1 MQNKP
6 MGTIRKPTYMLES
19 VDNALLLLQLLRDAG
34 AIRLKDAAAELGT
47 APSTAHR
54 LLAMLVY
61 RGFAVQ
67 DEKRMYHPGPAL
79 GVGPASQGW
88 TRDFTD
94 LCRPHMEALAT
105 LADETVNLVIRVGSQ
120 ARFLWTAEAASIL
133 RVGDRRGQVLPA
145 ELTAGGRILL
155 AELPRAVLE
164 QLYLRPADEPH
175 ISQGP
180 SPAYETDRR
189 MAIGEFEEF
198 AHELEAAR
206 KLGFAVNV
214 EQTEE
219 GVAAIGVAIRN
230 GRGAAIG
237 ALTVAVPVTR
247 YRQHLRGK
255 LVAQMQAAV
264 RGIEVDV
271 ADIAGPDVPNSTVQ
285 K

>member
-19 VDNALLLLQLLRDAG
+19 VDNALRLLQLLRDAG

-145 ELTAGGRILL
+145 ELAAGGRILL
-155 AELPRAVLE
+155 AELPRTVLE

-230 GRGAAIG
+230 GRGTAIG

-247 YRQHLRGK
+247 YRQHLRGR

-271 ADIAGPDVPNSTVQ
+271 ADIAGPDVQNSTVQ

>member
-19 VDNALLLLQLLRDAG
+19 VDNALRLLQLLRDAG

-164 QLYLRPADEPH
+164 QLYLRPPDEPH

-189 MAIGEFEEF
+189 MAMGEFEEF

-230 GRGAAIG
+230 GRGTAIG

-247 YRQHLRGK
+247 YRQHLRGR

-271 ADIAGPDVPNSTVQ
+271 ADIAGPDVLNSTVQ

>member
-19 VDNALLLLQLLRDAG
+19 VDNALRLLQLLRDAG

-230 GRGAAIG
+230 GRGTAIG

-247 YRQHLRGK
+247 YRQHLRGR

-271 ADIAGPDVPNSTVQ
+271 ADIAGPDVLNSTVQ

>member
-19 VDNALLLLQLLRDAG
+19 VDNALRLLQLLRDAG

-155 AELPRAVLE
+155 AELPRTVLE

-230 GRGAAIG
+230 GRGTAIG

-247 YRQHLRGK
+247 YRQHLRGR

-271 ADIAGPDVPNSTVQ
+271 ADIAGPDVQNSTVQ

>member
-94 LCRPHMEALAT
+94 LCRPHMEALAA

-175 ISQGP
+175 ISHGP

-219 GVAAIGVAIRN
+219 GVAALGVVIRN
-230 GRGAAIG
+230 GRGAAVG

>member
-19 VDNALLLLQLLRDAG
+19 VDNALRLLQLLRDAG

-94 LCRPHMEALAT
+94 LCRPHMEALAA

-247 YRQHLRGK
+247 YRQHLRGR

-271 ADIAGPDVPNSTVQ
+271 ADITGPDIPNSTLQ

>member
-6 MGTIRKPTYMLES
+6 RGTIRKPTYMLES
-19 VDNALLLLQLLRDAG
+19 VDNALRLLQLLRDAG

-79 GVGPASQGW
+79 GVGPARQGW

-94 LCRPHMEALAT
+94 LCRPHMEALAA
-105 LADETVNLVIRVGSQ
+105 LADETINLVIRMGSQ
-120 ARFLWTAEAASIL
+120 ARFLWSAEAASIL

-164 QLYLRPADEPH
+164 QLYLRPADEPN
-175 ISQGP
+175 IAQGP
-180 SPAYETDRR
+180 TPAYETDRR
-189 MAIGEFEEF
+189 MAVGEFEEF

-230 GRGAAIG
+230 GRGTAIG
-237 ALTVAVPVTR
+237 ALTAAVPVTR
-247 YRQHLRGK
+247 YRQHLRGR

-264 RGIEVDV
+264 RGIEVD
-271 ADIAGPDVPNSTVQ
+271 IAHIDGSDAPNSTQQ

>member
-1 MQNKP
+1 MHTKP
-6 MGTIRKPTYMLES
+6 KGTIRKPSYMRET
-19 VDNALLLLQLLRDAG
+19 VDNALRLLQLLRDAG

-79 GVGPASQGW
+79 GVGPARQGW

-94 LCRPHMEALAT
+94 LCRPHMEALAA
-105 LADETVNLVIRVGSQ
+105 LADETINLVIRMGSQ
-120 ARFLWTAEAASIL
+120 ARFLWSAEAASIL

-164 QLYLRPADEPH
+164 QLYLRPADEPN
-175 ISQGP
+175 IAQGP
-180 SPAYETDRR
+180 TPAYETDRR
-189 MAIGEFEEF
+189 MAVGEFEEF

-230 GRGAAIG
+230 GRGTAIG
-237 ALTVAVPVTR
+237 ALTAAVPVTR
-247 YRQHLRGK
+247 YRQHLRGR

-264 RGIEVDV
+264 RGIEVD
-271 ADIAGPDVPNSTVQ
+271 IAHIDGSDAPNSTQQ

>member
-19 VDNALLLLQLLRDAG
+19 VDNALRLLQLLRDAG

-247 YRQHLRGK
+247 YRQHLRGR

-271 ADIAGPDVPNSTVQ
+271 ADIAGPDVQNSTVQ

>member
-19 VDNALLLLQLLRDAG
+19 VDNALRLLQLLRDAG
-34 AIRLKDAAAELGT
+34 ALRLKDAADELGT

-79 GVGPASQGW
+79 GVGPARQGW

-94 LCRPHMEALAT
+94 ICRPHMEALAA

-155 AELPRAVLE
+155 AELPRPILE

-175 ISQGP
+175 ISQG
-180 SPAYETDRR
+180 SNPAYETDRR

-206 KLGFAVNV
+206 TLGFAVNV

-230 GRGAAIG
+230 GRGLAIG
-237 ALTVAVPVTR
+237 ALTAAVPVTR
-247 YRQHLRGK
+247 YRQHLRGR

-264 RGIEVDV
+264 RGIEIDV
-271 ADIAGPDVPNSTVQ
+271 AHIEGPDVPNSAQQ

>member
-155 AELPRAVLE
+155 AELPRTVLE

-230 GRGAAIG
+230 GRGTAIG

-247 YRQHLRGK
+247 YRQHLRGR

-271 ADIAGPDVPNSTVQ
+271 ADIAGPDVQSSTVQ

>member
-6 MGTIRKPTYMLES
+6 RGIIRKPTYMLES
-19 VDNALLLLQLLRDAG
+19 VDNALRLLQLLRDAG

-155 AELPRAVLE
+155 AELPRSVLE

-219 GVAAIGVAIRN
+219 GVAALGVAIRN
-230 GRGAAIG
+230 GRGIPIG

-247 YRQHLRGK
+247 YRQHLRGR

>member
-6 MGTIRKPTYMLES
+6 MGTIRKPTYMLGS
-19 VDNALLLLQLLRDAG
+19 VDNALRLLQLLRDAG

-155 AELPRAVLE
+155 AELPRTVLE

-175 ISQGP
+175 ISKGQ

-206 KLGFAVNV
+206 NLGFAVNV

-219 GVAAIGVAIRN
+219 GIAAIGVAIRN
-230 GRGAAIG
+230 GRGAALG

-247 YRQHLRGK
+247 YRQHLRGR

-271 ADIAGPDVPNSTVQ
+271 ADIAGPDVSNSTLQ